1 MAQWDVYV
9 NPNLRARAELPLLV
23 VLQSDL
29 LGSLMTR
36 FVAPLA
42 RSDGAPAGLPARL
55 APVFQIDG
63 QSLVLLPQ
71 EAGALDA
78 RLLRLPVASLRG
90 ESHRI
95 VDAFDA
101 LLSGI

>member
-9 NPNLRARAELPLLV
+9 NPSARARAELPFLV

-29 LGSLMTR
+29 LGSLLTR

-42 RSDGAPAGLPARL
+42 RSDGGAVDLPTRL

-63 QSLVLLPQ
+63 ESVVLLPQ

-78 RLLRLPVASLRG
+78 RLLRMHVASLRG

-101 LLSGI
+101 LLSGP